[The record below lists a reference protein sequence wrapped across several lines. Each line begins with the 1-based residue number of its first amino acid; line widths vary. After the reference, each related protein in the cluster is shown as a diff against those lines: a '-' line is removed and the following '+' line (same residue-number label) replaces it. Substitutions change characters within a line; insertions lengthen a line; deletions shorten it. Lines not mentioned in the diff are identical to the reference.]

1 MSDPRA
7 LPLDVLGEALAADPA
22 RPAVTFYD
30 GATGERVELSVA
42 TLANW
47 VAKTANLL
55 VDDLGVG
62 PGSTVALDLPPHWL
76 GPVWL
81 LAAWTAG
88 AEVVLATGAEG
99 TGDGPV
105 DVLVVPHDRA
115 VDGRLPDDAAVAA
128 AGDVVLVSTLPLG
141 APPPLPLPAGALD
154 FAREVPSHG
163 DRWSGPVPPPGS
175 AALRA
180 GGRELARGELHE
192 RLAGVTADGPGR
204 DDRVL
209 SGLALGPA
217 TGLEQLETALLR
229 PLAAGAGVVLVRHL
243 AGERLASVAAQE
255 RVTSL
260 VGLDG
265 LVGPDAGPDAAAPPA

>member
-7 LPLDVLGEALAADPA
+7 LPLDVLGDALAADPA

-55 VDDLGVG
+55 VDDLALA
-62 PGSTVALDLPPHWL
+62 PGGTVALDLPPHWL

-88 AEVVLATGAEG
+88 AEVVLGAAEDAG
-99 TGDGPV
+99 AAPA
-105 DVLVVPHDRA
+105 DVLVLPHDRA
-115 VDGRLPDDAAVAA
+115 EGGRLPDTAAVRG

-141 APPPLPLPAGALD
+141 APPPLPLPAGAVD
-154 FAREVPSHG
+154 FAREVPAHG
-163 DRWSGPVPPPGS
+163 DRWSGPVPPADV

-180 GGRELARGELHE
+180 GGQGCTRAQLRARLDPAAQPGAGE
-192 RLAGVTADGPGR
+192 
-204 DDRVL
+204 RVL
-209 SGLALGPA
+209 SPLPLGPA
-217 TGLEQLETALLR
+217 TDADLLAGALLR
-229 PLAAGAGVVLVRHL
+229 PLATGAGAVLLRRPEAL
-243 AGERLASVAAQE
+243 DADRLAALAAQE
-255 RVTSL
+255 RVTATA
-260 VGLDG
+260 GLDVAG
-265 LVGPDAGPDAAAPPA
+265 LPRLG